1 MALSLPGAAQAAAN
15 VTINFTNTTAIPA
28 SNDFQSLL
36 NGLGL
41 TSYTTAG
48 ASLFLNG
55 PASLTFEFLGSESG
69 YDDTFSTAETIYV
82 TLQNKGE
89 EWSAVAVGHR
99 PIAVQ
104 GGVVIKGTVNYVN
117 EFTVD
122 TKTSTELNVAYGIES
137 FFVPQGMGR
146 EIENERQRGDL
157 TADIAIDAQGRAAI
171 KAMRRK
177 GQVFYVEGIL

>member
-1 MALSLPGAAQAAAN
+1 MMLRILLVALVQTIALGYMIMDRQAVLNAARV
-15 VTINFTNTTAIPA
+15 VTLKVTPIDPMDPLRGEFVILSYDISRLKPA
-28 SNDFQSLL
+28 ELD
-36 NGLGL
+36 G
-41 TSYTTAG
+41 
-48 ASLFLNG
+48 
-55 PASLTFEFLGSESG
+55 E
-69 YDDTFSTAETIYV
+69 DTFKTADTIYV

-89 EWSAVAVGHR
+89 NWAAVAVGHR
-99 PIAVQ
+99 PVVVA
-104 GGVVIKGTVNYVN
+104 GGMVIKGTVNYVN

-122 TKTSTELNVAYGIES
+122 TKTTAELNVAYGIES

-146 EIENERQRGDL
+146 DIENERQRGDL

>member
-1 MALSLPGAAQAAAN
+1 MIWARILLVALVQTIALAYMIVDRQATLNAARV
-15 VTINFTNTTAIPA
+15 VTLKVVPVDPMDPLRGEFVI
-28 SNDFQSLL
+28 L
-36 NGLGL
+36 NYDISRLKPVDLDG
-41 TSYTTAG
+41 
-48 ASLFLNG
+48 
-55 PASLTFEFLGSESG
+55 
-69 YDDTFSTAETIYV
+69 DDTFSTAETIYV

>member
-1 MALSLPGAAQAAAN
+1 MIWARILLVALVQTIALAYMIVDRQATLNAARV
-15 VTINFTNTTAIPA
+15 VTLKVVPVDPMDPLRGEFVILNYDISRLKPA
-28 SNDFQSLL
+28 DLD
-36 NGLGL
+36 G
-41 TSYTTAG
+41 
-48 ASLFLNG
+48 
-55 PASLTFEFLGSESG
+55 
-69 YDDTFSTAETIYV
+69 DDAFSTAETIYV